1 MCVALCIVL
10 LDSGEVNG
18 TSRADPTLPHH
29 YTAPGSNYKPVKF
42 VTRPIYSQQQ
52 EIMKQSLHLQLL
64 FNNITREKWQFVK
77 SDPAQEES
85 WVDIAPSSR
94 TGHPLLALASLSSS
108 SRTQHQHEAKLCNS
122 DCFSRTRRS
131 SSVAVLS
138 FLPALVP
145 ATPGENFGLEIP
157 ASFKSHHHHTQTSFK
172 DMCNPTDR
180 PCYALVFSFLI
191 IVDPPETWKT
201 K

>member
-52 EIMKQSLHLQLL
+52 EIMKQSLNLQLL
-64 FNNITREKWQFVK
+64 FNNITREKWQFVRVT
-77 SDPAQEES
+77 QH
-85 WVDIAPSSR
+85 SR
-94 TGHPLLALASLSSS
+94 KAGSILHHYPERDTPLLALASLSSS

-145 ATPGENFGLEIP
+145 ATPGENFGLEIS

-172 DMCNPTDR
+172 DMCKPTDI